1 MALETLTRPAPG
13 DVTAAFAPRFPS
25 GPFHLR
31 PSLGIPHVV
40 SRPGA
45 PTPGLSGK
53 SDRMSYIECPGC
65 GRKVLSVATRCPT
78 CGRPADPKPFNYTP
92 PRSNNWGIPVAL
104 LVGVVGVA
112 LAVVVI
118 DRVRRSRGALPQVV
132 ATPPERVEQAITI
145 DTPRVA
151 PADGLVDSVLA
162 SDTLPDSAAVT
173 PPAGPTPVAV
183 TPPPPPPP
191 ALPARAPL
199 PPGST
204 VTAPAPLPA
213 GVARRRVNTTVN
225 MRADRSPGAPVVQV
239 LLQGQEVLSDSLSQ
253 GWYRVLLDGVNGY
266 VDRRFLDDITAP

>member
-1 MALETLTRPAPG
+1 
-13 DVTAAFAPRFPS
+13 
-25 GPFHLR
+25 
-31 PSLGIPHVV
+31 
-40 SRPGA
+40 
-45 PTPGLSGK
+45 
-53 SDRMSYIECPGC
+53 MSYIECPGC
-65 GRKVLSVATRCPT
+65 GRNVLSVATRCPT

-92 PRSNNWGIPVAL
+92 PRSKNWGIPVAL

-118 DRVRRSRGALPQVV
+118 DRVRRSRGALPSVV

-145 DTPRVA
+145 ETPRAA
-151 PADGLVDSVLA
+151 PADSLVDSVLA
-162 SDTLPDSAAVT
+162 SDTTRDSAVVT
-173 PPAGPTPVAV
+173 AAAAGPAPAAVA
-183 TPPPPPPP
+183 PPPPPPP
-191 ALPARAPL
+191 ARAPVVA
-199 PPGST
+199 PPRST

>member
-1 MALETLTRPAPG
+1 
-13 DVTAAFAPRFPS
+13 
-25 GPFHLR
+25 
-31 PSLGIPHVV
+31 
-40 SRPGA
+40 
-45 PTPGLSGK
+45 
-53 SDRMSYIECPGC
+53 MSYIECPGC

-118 DRVRRSRGALPQVV
+118 DRVRRTRGALPPVV
-132 ATPPERVEQAITI
+132 ATPPERVEQAIAI
-145 DTPRVA
+145 EAPRVA
-151 PADGLVDSVLA
+151 PADSLVDSVLA
-162 SDTLPDSAAVT
+162 SDTVQDSAVVTAAATGPARAPLAV
-173 PPAGPTPVAV
+173 PPPP
-183 TPPPPPPP
+183 PPPPPPP
-191 ALPARAPL
+191 ARAPAAV
-199 PPGST
+199 PPRSP
-204 VTAPAPLPA
+204 VAAPAPLPA